1 MKKSIHFFSALL
13 LAASLAA
20 CTAQPAENTVDDETA
35 IDVVTNSYAA
45 YDWVKQIFADDTDH
59 IRMTYLLENG
69 VDLHNYQPD
78 AEDIRKI
85 ADCDVFIYVGG
96 ESDRWAPDAI
106 RSSGNSH
113 LLAVNM
119 LACIGKLAKEEEV
132 KEGMQAEEE
141 EEERRKRKKS
151 RKPMNMSGCRSEMP
165 L

>member
-69 VDLHNYQPD
+69 VDLQSAGRRRYP
-78 AEDIRKI
+78 EDCGLR
-85 ADCDVFIYVGG
+85 CVHLCGRRVG
-96 ESDRWAPDAI
+96 
-106 RSSGNSH
+106 
-113 LLAVNM
+113 
-119 LACIGKLAKEEEV
+119 
-132 KEGMQAEEE
+132 
-141 EEERRKRKKS
+141 
-151 RKPMNMSGCRSEMP
+151 P
-165 L
+165 LGT